1 MGKLTIILGP
11 PCAGKST
18 WCRENAA
25 DGDVVVDFDLLAQ
38 ALGAKNPH
46 AAPKAVAGVAF
57 SARDAIVDHLLG
69 KGVEPDAYVIHTSPQ
84 PAKVQRYADAGAAF
98 LVLDPGMDECLARA
112 EADGRPE
119 GTAEVIASWYEN
131 PPQLPEPKATPARHK
146 GGPEVRTKQYPVFVK
161 APTDTEAAA
170 GIVEMVVSTYAVD
183 SWGDQVIPGAFAET
197 LAEWKTS
204 GDPIPFIW
212 SHQHSDPD
220 AHIGV
225 VLEAEER
232 LQPDPTTTPPTPAGL
247 WIKAQVDLEEPF
259 AAKVYRLLKGRRVKQ
274 ASFAYDVVE
283 GGPATKDGQRV
294 YELRQLQLFEV
305 GPTLIGMNQGTQLLN
320 AKALND
326 ALAHAKAGRVL
337 SAKNED
343 LLRDAHR
350 QIGEVLSMKDGED
363 DAATDEG
370 AKAGS
375 PATKHGQEPPIPI
388 EPANAEEPSG
398 ANAEEPMQR
407 ARELERLERTL
418 QLAALGI

>member
-1 MGKLTIILGP
+1 ML
-11 PCAGKST
+11 
-18 WCRENAA
+18 
-25 DGDVVVDFDLLAQ
+25 
-38 ALGAKNPH
+38 
-46 AAPKAVAGVAF
+46 
-57 SARDAIVDHLLG
+57 
-69 KGVEPDAYVIHTSPQ
+69 
-84 PAKVQRYADAGAAF
+84 
-98 LVLDPGMDECLARA
+98 
-112 EADGRPE
+112 
-119 GTAEVIASWYEN
+119 
-131 PPQLPEPKATPARHK
+131 
-146 GGPEVRTKQYPVFVK
+146 TKQYPVFVK
-161 APTDTEAAA
+161 APTDTEAAE

-183 SWGDQVIPGAFAET
+183 SCGDQVIPGAFAET
-197 LAEWKTS
+197 LAEWKAS

-232 LQPDPTTTPPTPAGL
+232 RQPDPTTTPPTPAGL

-259 AAKVYRLLKGRRVKQ
+259 ASKVYRLLKGRRVRQ

-294 YELRQLQLFEV
+294 YELRKLQLFEV

-350 QIGEVLSMKDGED
+350 QIGEVLASMKDGSDD

-375 PATKHGQEPPIPI
+375 PATNEGQEPPIPT
-388 EPANAEEPSG
+388 EPVKAEEPSG
-398 ANAEEPMQR
+398 AKAEEPMQR
-407 ARELERLERTL
+407 ARELERLERNL